1 MQCLLLN
8 FRPHGIDYSQRVV
21 DETSPDTEPEDSTST
36 ESSTILMEDTTELQI
51 TEEEQFSN
59 STNSNT

>member
-1 MQCLLLN
+1 MKCQIIN

-21 DETSPDTEPEDSTST
+21 DEKFPDTEPEDSTST
-36 ESSTILMEDTTELQI
+36 EESSTILTEDATELQI

-59 STNSNT
+59 STTS